1 MAVINFNNDALNRL
15 GDASV
20 KALAKTGQVVLTDL
34 VQSGT
39 MPFETGEMQ
48 NNKTSVDYSKLR
60 QGAVI
65 IRTTAPQARRLYY
78 HPEYNFQQGKNAN
91 AGGRWFDP
99 YLPDGKKG
107 GFVQKVFSKLMR
119 RELGK

>member
-1 MAVINFNNDALNRL
+1 MKIDFNDAALNRL
-15 GDASV
+15 ADAQIR
-20 KALAKTGQVVLTDL
+20 ALSKTGQAVLTDL

-39 MPFETGEMQ
+39 MPFDTGEMQ
-48 NNKTSVDYSKLR
+48 NNRTSVDTSNIGK
-60 QGAVI
+60 GEVV

-99 YLPDGKKG
+99 YKSGGKKHT
-107 GFVQKVFSKLMR
+107 FVKKAYATLFK
-119 RELGK
+119 RELGE

>member
-1 MAVINFNNDALNRL
+1 MTINFNDDALNRL
-15 GDASV
+15 ADASV
-20 KALAKTGQVVLTDL
+20 RALAKTGQVVLTDI
-34 VQSGT
+34 VQSAT

-48 NNKTSVDYSKLR
+48 NNRTFVDMKNI
-60 QGAVI
+60 GKGEVA

-107 GFVQKVFSKLMR
+107 DFIQKTYSKLMR